1 MNCCADVDVV
11 VDVVV
16 SVVSERAW
24 SPSGRT
30 MKESGLMVG
39 KMERMK
45 GNMTHR
51 MADGDGFKSKGD
63 HPRLDRDGE
72 SGSS

>member
-1 MNCCADVDVV
+1 
-11 VDVVV
+11 
-16 SVVSERAW
+16 
-24 SPSGRT
+24 
-30 MKESGLMVG
+30 MVG